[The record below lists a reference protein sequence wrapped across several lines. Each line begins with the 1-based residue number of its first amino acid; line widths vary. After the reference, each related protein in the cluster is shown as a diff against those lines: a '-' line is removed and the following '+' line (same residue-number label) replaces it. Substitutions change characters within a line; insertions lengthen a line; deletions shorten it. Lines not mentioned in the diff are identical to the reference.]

1 MKQLIISK
9 IKLLNAFILIGIFI
23 FAPTPSVFAASPNIV
38 NVGVAIKGKY
48 VVMNSR
54 LTDGFTEKIIEAIE
68 SGVPMGFTFEIE
80 LRKENTAW
88 VDSLVSKNTVRHK
101 IRFDSL
107 KKTYYFSALGK
118 NVRRNVFTRKSSRY

>member
-9 IKLLNAFILIGIFI
+9 IKLISAVILIWVFI
-23 FAPTPSVFAASPNIV
+23 FSPIPSVFAASPNIV
-38 NVGVAIKGKY
+38 NIGVGIKGKY

-54 LTDGFTEKIIEAIE
+54 LLDGFTEKIIEAIE
-68 SGVPMGFTFEIE
+68 SGVPMVFTFEIE

-88 VDSLVSKNTVRHK
+88 VDSLISKNTVRHK

-107 KKTYYFSALGK
+107 KKAYYFSAVSYTHLTLPTK
-118 NVRRNVFTRKSSRY
+118 RIV

>member
-23 FAPTPSVFAASPNIV
+23 FAPTPSVFADSPNIV

-68 SGVPMGFTFEIE
+68 SGVPIGFTFEI
-80 LRKENTAW
+80 
-88 VDSLVSKNTVRHK
+88 
-101 IRFDSL
+101 
-107 KKTYYFSALGK
+107 
-118 NVRRNVFTRKSSRY
+118 